1 VFVKSYKLYIILY
14 FKSIIVQ
21 SIMSIVHFLFILI
34 RIKCKTFVT
43 TGIVYVI
50 TRQDLATSFLFV
62 FVLFLALVMSLNKM
76 YLIYKTKY

>member
-1 VFVKSYKLYIILY
+1 
-14 FKSIIVQ
+14 
-21 SIMSIVHFLFILI
+21 MSIVHFLFILI